1 MPKKSGLVY
10 VGLTALL
17 LISLSVPAQAWEF
30 QLKGTFAWSY
40 EWYNQ
45 QGSNG
50 FFGNYN
56 VDAANQGTANLNF
69 WSGGLF
75 DTNFVSGAN
84 AGWSYIQ
91 VDFDPTIKINS
102 ALRLYGHYRL
112 GSWGDPAASSYIT
125 EDAPGIKNA
134 FSEGQWTQ
142 FWVAANL
149 PWGVFGIGKRPW
161 KFGTGLQ
168 YDGSDSST
176 TESMTLTAPYGP
188 FDIGIAFYP
197 FRFAGGS
204 GIWVINWSNRNV
216 HAFADPYNL
225 PAYVDQDDPNRTPSG
240 EYYSRA
246 DRSGSFSNDF
256 LAYVTYSNGP
266 VSAGILGSYGSY
278 HIGPEADLRG
288 PDYDGAHPNAFL
300 PLIVPLDSDLFHGT
314 VYEKYNNGRFFLNS
328 ELAWL
333 YWTDR
338 FGADPRNGNGPMRSP
353 RQNQGPLGPRTAGF
367 PSLPQTRYIAQLKA
381 AIETGVLAGPAKISF
396 LCLWSPGPDRRN
408 GMYIDR
414 QPAAFVR
421 HPAYDT
427 RLGNYSLIV
436 PYSFLFAYNYGSGLN
451 GYNLSSDGYIRDA
464 FVLAGRLDY
473 AVAANLNLFG
483 SFFWAQRN
491 SDGYEWGCL
500 RPEID
505 DETHRATGNINF
517 SRVTPGPYMS
527 QNNNTPN
534 ITDRALGYE
543 IGLGVNWKLL
553 EGWTC
558 GINFSYWAPGKWFS
572 YACIDRSAVNWNQN
586 NLPNGGTHDRSIDP
600 VIGGMYNLTA
610 DF

>member
-1 MPKKSGLVY
+1 MLRAIYAFLIFLFIWDLEDEMPKKLGLVY

-17 LISLSVPAQAWEF
+17 VITLSGPALAWEF

-84 AGWSYIQ
+84 AGCSYIQ

-102 ALRLYGHYRL
+102 ALRLYAHYRL
-112 GSWGDPAASSYIT
+112 GSWGDPAASRYTT

-197 FRFAGGS
+197 FRFAGSS

-225 PAYVDQDDPNRTPSG
+225 PAYVDPYDDTRTRSG

-246 DRSGSFSNDF
+246 DRSGAFSNDF

-266 VSAGILGSYGSY
+266 ISMGILGAYGSY
-278 HIGPEADLRG
+278 HVGPEANLRG
-288 PDYDGAHPNAFL
+288 LNENP
-300 PLIVPLDSDLFHGT
+300 IVVPLDADLFHGT
-314 VYEKYNNGRFFLNS
+314 VYEKYNNGRFFMNS

-338 FGADPRNGNGPMRSP
+338 FGSNPATNSPLPWGPNMPS
-353 RQNQGPLGPRTAGF
+353 GPPTKLAA
-367 PSLPQTRYIAQLKA
+367 PQTRYIAQLKA
-381 AIETGVLAGPAKISF
+381 AIETGILAGPAKISF
-396 LCLWSPGPDRRN
+396 LGLWSPGPDRRN

-451 GYNLSSDGYIRDA
+451 GQCY
-464 FVLAGRLDY
+464 
-473 AVAANLNLFG
+473 LF
-483 SFFWAQRN
+483 
-491 SDGYEWGCL
+491 
-500 RPEID
+500 
-505 DETHRATGNINF
+505 
-517 SRVTPGPYMS
+517 
-527 QNNNTPN
+527 
-534 ITDRALGYE
+534 
-543 IGLGVNWKLL
+543 
-553 EGWTC
+553 
-558 GINFSYWAPGKWFS
+558 
-572 YACIDRSAVNWNQN
+572 
-586 NLPNGGTHDRSIDP
+586 
-600 VIGGMYNLTA
+600 
-610 DF
+610 

>member
-1 MPKKSGLVY
+1 MPKKLGLVY

-17 LISLSVPAQAWEF
+17 VITLSGPALAWEF

-45 QGSNG
+45 QGSKG

-102 ALRLYGHYRL
+102 ALRLYAHYRL
-112 GSWGDPAASSYIT
+112 GSWGDPAASRYTT

-197 FRFAGGS
+197 FRFAGSS

-225 PAYVDQDDPNRTPSG
+225 PAYVDPYDDTRTRSG

-246 DRSGSFSNDF
+246 DRSGAFSNDF

-266 VSAGILGSYGSY
+266 ISMGILGAYGSY
-278 HIGPEADLRG
+278 HVGPEANLRG
-288 PDYDGAHPNAFL
+288 LNEKP
-300 PLIVPLDSDLFHGT
+300 IVVPLDADLFHGT
-314 VYEKYNNGRFFLNS
+314 VYEKYNNGRFFMNS

-338 FGADPRNGNGPMRSP
+338 FGSNPATNSPLPWGPNMPS
-353 RQNQGPLGPRTAGF
+353 GPPTKLAA
-367 PSLPQTRYIAQLKA
+367 PQTRYIAQLKA
-381 AIETGVLAGPAKISF
+381 AIETGILAGPAKISF
-396 LCLWSPGPDRRN
+396 LGLWSPGPDRRN

-500 RPEID
+500 RPEISD
-505 DETHRATGNINF
+505 DTPARATGNIDF

-527 QNNNTPN
+527 QNNLTPN

-558 GINFSYWAPGKWFS
+558 GINVSYWAPGKWFS

-586 NLPNGGTHDRSIDP
+586 NLSNGGTRDRSIEP